1 MHQGTILRDCQHG
14 TGLINS
20 NGNKYEFTLEDHW
33 SSEEVPAAGMRVSFE
48 LNGAGQL
55 FRVYSGDP
63 DSALPVG
70 TVLRDAQN
78 GPGLVICAGK
88 KYLFT
93 LEKEWM
99 SEVPPAAGMRV
110 YVATTEG
117 GQLQALKVAPRKLS
131 IDAGAL
137 REKLGGL
144 GEMIPGNISANLG
157 KFDASGLSI
166 NQLVYFA
173 VVLFFW
179 MGVNFVQVS
188 GAMGFTFNQGL
199 GIISSGN
206 PMDTSFSFYNFL
218 AWVAM
223 ALIFLPLI
231 WKDPRAR
238 LGVFAPPVF
247 MLLMLLVAYIKVQ
260 SMINEFM
267 GGLGSLFGNQARREM
282 EVSIFQFIDTD
293 VMGWGLLLGLPI
305 IIIGAFACYIMQPM
319 PLQAAVKKINTANRQ
334 PYAVATAPAPVQTP
348 AAPVPSAAPAAAP
361 APVPTPAAQAPATP
375 PAPVAQPAAAATV
388 SCPACHQ
395 VVGAGDAFCTSC
407 GHKLR

>member
-20 NGNKYEFTLEDHW
+20 NGNKYEFTLEEHW
-33 SSEEVPAAGMRVSFE
+33 FSEEVPAAGMRVSFA
-48 LNGAGQL
+48 LNASGQL
-55 FRVYSGDP
+55 SKVYSGDP

-70 TVLRDAQN
+70 TVLRDAQS

-88 KYLFT
+88 KYRFT

-110 YVATTEG
+110 YVATTED

-131 IDAGAL
+131 IDTGAL

-144 GEMIPGNISANLG
+144 SEMLPGNVGANLG
-157 KFDASGLSI
+157 KLDASGLSI
-166 NQLVYFA
+166 NQLVYF
-173 VVLFFW
+173 VIVLFFW
-179 MGVNFVQVS
+179 MGVNFVEIRGLIGV
-188 GAMGFTFNQGL
+188 TFNQGL
-199 GIISSGN
+199 GALASGN

-218 AWVAM
+218 GWVAM

-231 WKDPRAR
+231 WKAPAAR
-238 LGVFAPPVF
+238 LGVFAPPIF
-247 MLLMLLVAYIKVQ
+247 MVVMLGVAYSQVNSKLNALGNMFGGRAAREFQKSVLDF
-260 SMINEFM
+260 INTDM
-267 GGLGSLFGNQARREM
+267 MGLGL
-282 EVSIFQFIDTD
+282 T
-293 VMGWGLLLGLPI
+293 LGLPI
-305 IIIGAFACYIMQPM
+305 IIIAAVACYIMKPT
-319 PLQAAVKKINTANRQ
+319 PLQAVTKNINTRKQ
-334 PYAVATAPAPVQTP
+334 QHGPDVQTFEP
-348 AAPVPSAAPAAAP
+348 VAPPVPV
-361 APVPTPAAQAPATP
+361 VP
-375 PAPVAQPAAAATV
+375 PVAA

>member
-1 MHQGTILRDCQHG
+1 MQTNMHQGTILRDCQHG

-33 SSEEVPAAGMRVSFE
+33 SSEEVSAAGMRVSFE

-117 GQLQALKVAPRKLS
+117 GQLQAL
-131 IDAGAL
+131 
-137 REKLGGL
+137 
-144 GEMIPGNISANLG
+144 
-157 KFDASGLSI
+157 
-166 NQLVYFA
+166 
-173 VVLFFW
+173 
-179 MGVNFVQVS
+179 
-188 GAMGFTFNQGL
+188 
-199 GIISSGN
+199 
-206 PMDTSFSFYNFL
+206 
-218 AWVAM
+218 
-223 ALIFLPLI
+223 
-231 WKDPRAR
+231 
-238 LGVFAPPVF
+238 
-247 MLLMLLVAYIKVQ
+247 
-260 SMINEFM
+260 
-267 GGLGSLFGNQARREM
+267 
-282 EVSIFQFIDTD
+282 
-293 VMGWGLLLGLPI
+293 
-305 IIIGAFACYIMQPM
+305 
-319 PLQAAVKKINTANRQ
+319 QAAVKTINTANRQ
-334 PYAVATAPAPVQTP
+334 SYAAATAPAPVQTP

-375 PAPVAQPAAAATV
+375 PAPVAQPAAAATI

-395 VVGAGDAFCTSC
+395 VVGAGDAFYTSC